1 MSYGLS
7 RDFSAAFNS
16 ATYSPFASKA
26 PTSDENTV
34 ERQQRTAAKNLAH
47 RKGIPFAEAL
57 AIVAAPTFVADA
69 VKRKA
74 TRVNPEANWCQTSGM
89 SLQKAEIR
97 HELAKTKATTRA
109 NG

>member
-26 PTSDENTV
+26 PTSDENII
-34 ERQQRTAAKNLAH
+34 EKQQRTAAKNLAH
-47 RKGIPFAEAL
+47 RSKISFAEAMV
-57 AIVAAPTFVADA
+57 IVKAPTFVADA
-69 VKRKA
+69 IKKKA
-74 TRVNPEANWCQTSGM
+74 TRVNPEANWCEASGM

-97 HELAKTKATTRA
+97 HELAKTKAASVTS
-109 NG
+109 